1 LESTEVEATA
11 CMGEQLGASEMLR
24 EDSGQTRGT
33 KALELVLAKGWNERV
48 LHFDDSETGEGIMKV

>member
-1 LESTEVEATA
+1 
-11 CMGEQLGASEMLR
+11 MGEQLGASEMLR